1 VREAVGPGV
10 RLGVDANGGWSPP
23 VAVATIR
30 RLYEYDIFFVEQPV
44 APLDVAWIAEVRRQ
58 VEIPVMADESVYTVH
73 DAMALARAGAA
84 DALSIYVGK
93 SGGIGPARDIASVAK
108 AAGLTCTV
116 GSNLELGVASATMIH
131 LALATPGIGAE
142 EFPCDIIGPLFYE
155 AELLAEPLQ
164 IGGGQARA
172 PERPGLGVELN
183 EEAVEQFRV
192 R

>member
-1 VREAVGPGV
+1 
-10 RLGVDANGGWSPP
+10 
-23 VAVATIR
+23 
-30 RLYEYDIFFVEQPV
+30 
-44 APLDVAWIAEVRRQ
+44 
-58 VEIPVMADESVYTVH
+58 
-73 DAMALARAGAA
+73 
-84 DALSIYVGK
+84 
-93 SGGIGPARDIASVAK
+93 
-108 AAGLTCTV
+108 
-116 GSNLELGVASATMIH
+116 VASATMIH